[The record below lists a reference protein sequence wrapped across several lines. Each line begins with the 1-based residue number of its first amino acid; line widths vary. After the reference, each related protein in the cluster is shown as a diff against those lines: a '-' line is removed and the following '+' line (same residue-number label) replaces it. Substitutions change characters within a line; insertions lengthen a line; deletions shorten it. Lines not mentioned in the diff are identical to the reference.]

1 MATER
6 FNGESGNATLRC
18 LAGSFVGLLLLTQGC
33 STVDVRDPDWPE
45 ADCPVNQDEVLVPIE
60 PGGTYIGALESVF
73 GVDLPPS
80 KVFEEGKESGIGST
94 PDEVLNNAGELP
106 PGKITICE

>member
-1 MATER
+1 MVTER
-6 FNGESGNATLRC
+6 FKGEAGNSTLGILGATLLVLMLATGRC
-18 LAGSFVGLLLLTQGC
+18 SAVSVE
-33 STVDVRDPDWPE
+33 DPDWPE
-45 ADCPVNQDEVLVPIE
+45 ADCPVNQDEVLVPIA

-94 PDEVLNNAGELP
+94 PDEVLNNARELP
-106 PGKITICE
+106 PGKITICQ